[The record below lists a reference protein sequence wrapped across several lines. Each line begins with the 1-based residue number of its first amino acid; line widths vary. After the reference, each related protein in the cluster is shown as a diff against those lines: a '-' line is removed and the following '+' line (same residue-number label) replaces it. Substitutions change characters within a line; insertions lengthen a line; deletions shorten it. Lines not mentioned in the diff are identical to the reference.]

1 MNSDLE
7 ERIRARAHHI
17 WENNPESG
25 NSAEE
30 NWEKARRQIEAE
42 SDVVASGGLGTSS
55 DQSAERERGRR
66 IAPEEQLQDLSP
78 SDPDVSARRKP

>member
-42 SDVVASGGLGTSS
+42 SVSPGADGDGADHGA
-55 DQSAERERGRR
+55 DQSADREHRGRLAR
-66 IAPEEQLQDLSP
+66 EDQLQDLSEDNANEA
-78 SDPDVSARRKP
+78 SS